1 MSFADRRQ
9 QTQKRRHL
17 EHIRQQKQSAA
28 IEQREAYLLDA
39 LRTSRAPS
47 LRVCARFHLISSV
60 GGPVPIPRHQLI
72 YPPCKH
78 VIPSRWLT
86 DDAWEPSHPRCLGA
100 EPSEM
105 SRSRAT
111 RDAWEPSHPR
121 CLEAE
126 PPEMPG
132 SRATRDVKKPSH
144 PRCLGAEPPEMSR
157 SRATRDAWEPSHPRC
172 QEAEPP
178 EMPGSRAIRDV

>member
-1 MSFADRRQ
+1 MSFADRRP

-17 EHIRQQKQSAA
+17 EHIRQQNQSAA
-28 IEQREAYLLDA
+28 TEQRDADLLDA
-39 LRTSRAPS
+39 LGTSRAPS
-47 LRVCARFHLISSV
+47 LRVRARFHLMSPASHQPPTTSQPSIPRHPTSPPSLSQHRSSV

-72 YPPCKH
+72 YPTRKH
-78 VIPSRWLT
+78 VIPSRRLT
-86 DDAWEPSHPRCLGA
+86 E
-100 EPSEM
+100 
-105 SRSRAT
+105 
-111 RDAWEPSHPR
+111 DAWEPSHPR

-144 PRCLGAEPPEMSR
+144 PRCLGAEPSEMSR

-178 EMPGSRAIRDV
+178 EMSRKRR